1 MPRLANRTSRLR
13 QIENLLLL
21 NPQGLSAI
29 DLAQQLTVD
38 RRTVYR
44 DLDFLSTEG
53 VPVWQGEGRFGIQH
67 SRYLATVRLTFHEAM
82 ALALAGLLLSRM
94 LDERQPHVISA
105 LRRLAVTLPPP
116 LTASL
121 DRAAARVK
129 ARMENPVQVAVLEI
143 ITEAWATSHKVRIG
157 YRSPNSGQL
166 RERVL
171 SPYTLEPSAAGIY
184 VIGQDDWAQDIRT
197 FKLERL
203 EYAQLLPDTFAIPGD
218 FDPEAYLAT
227 SWGIMTGEQETTVVL
242 RFTAQ
247 ATPYVQERRWHTSQ
261 EIEPAAGGG
270 CLLRLKVSEPQEMQ
284 PWIRSWGS
292 QVEVLEPESLRRSIA
307 EELCRAM
314 VLYRCEGEK
323 VEA

>member
-1 MPRLANRTSRLR
+1 MTRLENRSARLR
-13 QIENLLLL
+13 HIENLLLL

-29 DLAQQLTVD
+29 DLAQQLVID

-44 DLDFLSTEG
+44 DLDFLSTQG

-67 SRYLATVRLTFHEAM
+67 TRYLATVRLTFHEAM
-82 ALALAGLLLSRM
+82 ALALAGLMLSRA
-94 LDERQPHVISA
+94 LDERQPHVVAA

-121 DRAAARVK
+121 ERAAARVGK
-129 ARMENPVQVAVLEI
+129 RPENAAQVAVLELL
-143 ITEAWATSHKVRIG
+143 TEAWATGHKVRIG

-171 SPYTLEPSAAGIY
+171 SPYTLEPSTSGIY
-184 VIGQDDWAQDIRT
+184 VIGQDDWAGAIRT

-203 EYAQLLPDTFAIPGD
+203 ESAQLLEETFTIPED
-218 FDPEAYLAT
+218 FDPEVYLST
-227 SWGIMTGEQETTVVL
+227 SWGIMTGDHETEVVL
-242 RFTAQ
+242 RFAPQ
-247 ATPYVQERRWHTSQ
+247 ATPYVRERRWHASQ
-261 EIEPAAGGG
+261 QVEFTPDGG
-270 CLLRLKVSEPQEMQ
+270 CILRVKVSEPQEMQ

-292 QVEVLEPESLRRSIA
+292 QVEVLEPEGLRQNIA

-314 VLYRCEGEK
+314 DLYRCGVVKPES
-323 VEA
+323 